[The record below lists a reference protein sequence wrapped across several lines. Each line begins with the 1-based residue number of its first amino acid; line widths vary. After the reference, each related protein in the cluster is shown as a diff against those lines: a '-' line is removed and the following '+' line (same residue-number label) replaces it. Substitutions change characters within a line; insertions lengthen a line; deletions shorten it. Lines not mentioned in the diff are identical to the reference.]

1 MKNITNGVWV
11 TMITPFTKD
20 SKIDYTAVE
29 ALVEWYISKNVDG
42 IFAVCQSSEMFFLTF
57 EERFE
62 LAKFVINAVNKRV
75 EVIVSGNTH
84 DDIAVQLKEA
94 RAFAELEPN
103 AMVFL
108 TNRMNVDATLKE
120 MPEEVALGLYEC
132 PYPSKRLLTDAEME
146 YLVKSGRFVFLKDTS
161 CDAQIMRRRAEIV
174 AGTAFKV
181 YNANAATLY
190 ETLKFG
196 YNGYCGVMGNFHPD
210 LYAWLYWNLNDA
222 RAERVANFLSM
233 MSVIECREY
242 PLCAKYYLSLFEGLG
257 INKLCRSRP
266 DSHGPAL
273 GHELKSLYEL
283 TQEIRSSILS

>member
-20 SKIDYTAVE
+20 SKIDYSAVE

-42 IFAVCQSSEMFFLTF
+42 IFAVCQSSEMFFLSF

-62 LAKFVINAVNKRV
+62 LAKFVIETVNKRV

-84 DDIAVQLKEA
+84 DDADVQIKEA
-94 RAFAELEPN
+94 RAFAELEPE
-103 AMVFL
+103 AIVFL
-108 TNRMNVDATLKE
+108 TNRLDIDKTLKG
-120 MPEEVALGLYEC
+120 MPEETALGVYEC
-132 PYPSKRLLTDAEME
+132 PYPSKRLLTDSEIE

-161 CDAQIMRRRAEIV
+161 CDAEIMRRRAKM
-174 AGTAFKV
+174 ALGTPFKV

-273 GHELKSLYEL
+273 AHELKALCEISREL
-283 TQEIRSSILS
+283 REFIA